1 MPHWVEHSAS
11 MHEITPSTVG
21 QVIRSVH
28 DMQQVSTQS
37 CSSPLAAQVSV
48 QVSAGM
54 QLKAIAQP
62 T

>member
-1 MPHWVEHSAS
+1 
-11 MHEITPSTVG
+11 MHEITASTVG

-28 DMQQVSTQS
+28 DMQQVSTHS
-37 CSSPLAAQVSV
+37 CCSPLAAQVSV

-54 QLKAIAQP
+54 QLKAIAHP